1 MIKYEDYIEFDGD
14 FVMDNIDNKILS
26 LAIKNII
33 DFKKRLPKVEIR
45 YISLIKRFEE
55 IDDNILN
62 SLLKDICKYFV
73 DDTPPSIEDIFIQQH
88 FEVAFFLNNQSN
100 KLSNDDKILRLKDYS
115 PTLGYKDK
123 EEIFKKDVNFYLF
136 NNLNS

>member
-1 MIKYEDYIEFDGD
+1 MIEYQNYIKFDED
-14 FVMDNIDNKILS
+14 FVMDNIDNKILC

-33 DFKKRLPKVEIR
+33 DFKKRLPKVDIK
-45 YISLIKRFEE
+45 YISLTKRFEK

-73 DDTPPSIEDIFIQQH
+73 NDSPPSIEDIFIQQH
-88 FEVAFFLNNQSN
+88 FEVAFLNNQSN

-115 PTLGYKDK
+115 PILGYKDK
-123 EEIFKKDVNFYLF
+123 EEIFKNDVNFYLF